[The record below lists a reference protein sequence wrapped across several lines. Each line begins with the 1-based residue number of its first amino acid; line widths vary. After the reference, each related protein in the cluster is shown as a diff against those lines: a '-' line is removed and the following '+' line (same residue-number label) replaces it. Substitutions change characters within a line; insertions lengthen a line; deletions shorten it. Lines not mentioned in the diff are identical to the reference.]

1 MIHTYLRPLLRS
13 LWCFRSWPSVCS
25 CTLEFR
31 IFSNHD
37 FLSSRLPSCRIPSCW
52 MDGIHAICLSTGQKV
67 VTESLRKC
75 NRRPHRSS
83 SRFLMGQGNY
93 TLTTAY
99 CHPFWWRFSHRFWE
113 LQYLAIGHPWSRIL
127 KKHQPP
133 TTPTSRVVFFSNKN
147 SADTPPHPTWKRN
160 ISNWIYLL

>member
-1 MIHTYLRPLLRS
+1 MIHTYLRPLLQS

-75 NRRPHRSS
+75 DRRPHRSS

-99 CHPFWWRFSHRFWE
+99 CHPFWWRFSHRFWDLSCHCLGDRE
-113 LQYLAIGHPWSRIL
+113 TRDCMKAFSLIFFASVTLSQFDFSANGMSARDCYCFGHP
-127 KKHQPP
+127 
-133 TTPTSRVVFFSNKN
+133 
-147 SADTPPHPTWKRN
+147 
-160 ISNWIYLL
+160 

>member
-67 VTESLRKC
+67 VMESLRKC

-99 CHPFWWRFSHRFWE
+99 CHPFWWRFSLSWRSRDTCHMIAWRLFRCFFFASVT
-113 LQYLAIGHPWSRIL
+113 LSQFDFSANGMSARDCYFFGHP
-127 KKHQPP
+127 
-133 TTPTSRVVFFSNKN
+133 
-147 SADTPPHPTWKRN
+147 
-160 ISNWIYLL
+160 

>member
-52 MDGIHAICLSTGQKV
+52 MDGIHATCLSTGQKV

-113 LQYLAIGHPWSRIL
+113 LSCHWTPLESDP
-127 KKHQPP
+127 KKTP
-133 TTPTSRVVFFSNKN
+133 TTNHPNKPSCFFSNKN

>member
-25 CTLEFR
+25 CTLKFR
-31 IFSNHD
+31 IFSNHDNHD

-67 VTESLRKC
+67 VMESLRKC

-93 TLTTAY
+93 TLTTAI
-99 CHPFWWRFSHRFWE
+99 PAIVFGEDFPHRFFRN
-113 LQYLAIGHPWSRIL
+113 YLAIVLESDPNQRVSR
-127 KKHQPP
+127 
-133 TTPTSRVVFFSNKN
+133 FFFQIKIVQ
-147 SADTPPHPTWKRN
+147 TPHPTWKRN

>member
-13 LWCFRSWPSVCS
+13 LWCFRSWLSVCS

-31 IFSNHD
+31 IFSNHDNHD

-67 VTESLRKC
+67 VMESLRKY

-93 TLTTAY
+93 TLTTAI
-99 CHPFWWRFSHRFWE
+99 PAIVFGEDFPHRFFRN
-113 LQYLAIGHPWSRIL
+113 YLAIGHPWSRIL

-133 TTPTSRVVFFSNKN
+133 WAPNKRRVFFSKKN
-147 SADTPPHPTWKRN
+147 SADTPPHPT
-160 ISNWIYLL
+160 